1 MKTADWPDE
10 TEVHMKK
17 HLSIALALVLGM
29 SLTACGDEHDDHEDN
44 NHANH
49 TNVETPEEEACE
61 HMEEGPFQDVTAA
74 EDSTGTLENI
84 AVPHTRMDVALA
96 GEGADRGGVV
106 SFEASEAGEYTFYL
120 SQDVG
125 FELADSNAMVLTPE
139 ASAGPVSLCAT
150 AILATHTFDLQV
162 GTYTITM
169 GPADL
174 ETLAVIFEAGEHE
187 H

>member
-1 MKTADWPDE
+1 
-10 TEVHMKK
+10 MKK
-17 HLSIALALVLGM
+17 QLGIALALALGF
-29 SLTACGDEHDDHEDN
+29 SLSACSDEHDHEDN
-44 NHANH
+44 NHAHN
-49 TNVETPEEEACE
+49 TNNESPEAEACE

-74 EDSTGTLENI
+74 EDSTGTLSNI
-84 AVPHTRMDVALA
+84 AVPHTRVDVALA

-120 SQDVG
+120 STDVD
-125 FELADSNAMVLTPE
+125 FVLADSNAMTLSPE
-139 ASAGPVSLCAT
+139 ASGGAVSLCAT

-174 ETLAVIFEAGEHE
+174 ETLSVIFEAGEHE